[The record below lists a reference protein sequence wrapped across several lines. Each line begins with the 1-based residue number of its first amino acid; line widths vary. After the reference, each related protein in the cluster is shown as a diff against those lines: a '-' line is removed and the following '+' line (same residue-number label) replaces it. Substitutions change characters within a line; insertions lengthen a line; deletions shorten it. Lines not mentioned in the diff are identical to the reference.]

1 MAQTQAPPPP
11 PPAEPSALQS
21 LITGFNTSLDR
32 IRSLPSPPAPT
43 VNDSVPTRTTD
54 ANLSDHDQHL
64 LHLTL
69 QIAHNLQHQHR
80 WTGVRIHTRTRS
92 RKDGEAAR
100 GASNRQKVLPRPMI
114 SGVPPRKLYVHPDE
128 QVEFLTREEA
138 RKARK
143 QTQAQQQQ
151 QQRPGQRSAEAEKK
165 KKTPEQVEL
174 ESEMNVKPNGGKGE
188 DDADEDEAD
197 ELKPER
203 EWILPSHL
211 RETWTL
217 RRFAEVFDAIGH
229 VPPTAEGTGSIAFE
243 DIAAGDG
250 MVDKLR
256 KGRGADEW
264 EDGAAEARE
273 DIEEEEEEE
282 VGKWRQMKRVVLAT
296 LDDDGTVVYYIVHD
310 GVVKPRQ
317 N

>member
-1 MAQTQAPPPP
+1 
-11 PPAEPSALQS
+11 
-21 LITGFNTSLDR
+21 
-32 IRSLPSPPAPT
+32 
-43 VNDSVPTRTTD
+43 
-54 ANLSDHDQHL
+54 
-64 LHLTL
+64 
-69 QIAHNLQHQHR
+69 
-80 WTGVRIHTRTRS
+80 
-92 RKDGEAAR
+92 
-100 GASNRQKVLPRPMI
+100 MI

-138 RKARK
+138 CEAQK
-143 QTQAQQQQ
+143 QTQAQKQQ
-151 QQRPGQRSAEAEKK
+151 QQRPGQRSVEAEKKRKKK

-203 EWILPSHL
+203 EWVLPSHL

-229 VPPTAEGTGSIAFE
+229 IPPTAEGTGSIAFE

-250 MVDKLR
+250 MMNKVR

-264 EDGAAEARE
+264 EDGAAEAGE
-273 DIEEEEEEE
+273 DIEEEEEE
-282 VGKWRQMKRVVLAT
+282 VGKWRQTKRVVLAT
-296 LDDDGTVVYYIVHD
+296 LDDDSTVVYYIVHD